1 MKRLR
6 YLPCFAV
13 STAMLFLLGCSD
25 PVKAVQSDE
34 MSASYD
40 QAYWVKLF
48 GDKPA
53 LYNQAVSY
61 CQYNTTKPN
70 CAAAINVWFQKGYA
84 PVSQS

>member
-1 MKRLR
+1 MKRLQ
-6 YLPCFAV
+6 YLAV
-13 STAMLFLLGCSD
+13 SIAALFLLGCSD

-40 QAYWVKLF
+40 TAYWMQLF
-48 GDKPA
+48 SDKPE